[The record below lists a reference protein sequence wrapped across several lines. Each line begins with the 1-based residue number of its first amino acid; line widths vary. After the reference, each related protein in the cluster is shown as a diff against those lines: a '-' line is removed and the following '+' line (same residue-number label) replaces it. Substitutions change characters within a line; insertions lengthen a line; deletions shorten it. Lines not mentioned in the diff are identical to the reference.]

1 MKLTRSTI
9 QPLLDH
15 IAAVLTKE
23 PRLVFAHLYGS
34 VSGATG
40 ARDIDIAVYS
50 TKAPD
55 PHELKDIV
63 DVQVMGGYQLHLCFE
78 DGLEGIINVGSLV
91 DFTGVFAPLRAD
103 DYFRKVRVNSELGSI
118 CWPNGADLDPDV
130 LYSLI
135 SREPIVVAEH
145 EALSV
150 A

>member
-23 PRLVFAHLYGS
+23 PRLVFAYLYGS

-118 CWPNGADLDPDV
+118 CWPNGADLVPDV